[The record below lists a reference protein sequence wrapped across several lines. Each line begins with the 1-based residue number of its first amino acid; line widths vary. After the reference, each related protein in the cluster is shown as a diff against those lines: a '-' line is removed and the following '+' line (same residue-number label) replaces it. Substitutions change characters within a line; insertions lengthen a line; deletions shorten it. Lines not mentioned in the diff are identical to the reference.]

1 MVNVLKCNAGFILS
15 LGPGK
20 MAQGLRAL
28 RILTE
33 YGVQFLAFKTYMEHD
48 VKKSKYSLRVINL
61 HVTFEKFVKLKA
73 W

>member
-1 MVNVLKCNAGFILS
+1 MINVLKCNAGFILS

-48 VKKSKYSLRVINL
+48 VKKVNI
-61 HVTFEKFVKLKA
+61 H
-73 W
+73 